1 MSVSKN
7 AKTGKWEVRTYFKNI
22 DGQLKQKTRR
32 GFKLKSEAL
41 QWEQDF
47 KNQRNFSLDM
57 TFARFCEIYFGD
69 IEPRLK
75 HNTML
80 TKRHIVEHKI
90 LPYFKDKKINEIKP
104 ADIIRWQNILI

>member
-90 LPYFKDKKINEIKP
+90 LPYF
-104 ADIIRWQNILI
+104 

>member
-47 KNQRNFSLDM
+47 KNQRNFSLDLSINYISVIFFIVGM
-57 TFARFCEIYFGD
+57 FFLRKYKSSPIYV
-69 IEPRLK
+69 
-75 HNTML
+75 ML
-80 TKRHIVEHKI
+80 GCGV
-90 LPYFKDKKINEIKP
+90 
-104 ADIIRWQNILI
+104 AGAIIYNI